1 MKFLNDFEIE
11 AITQAVAA
19 LKNVPPELMD
29 RVLEDFETH
38 LVAGKWISQGGVD
51 FARSTLERAMGPRRA
66 QEILERVGNKVT
78 SGFYILKN
86 VAPDQLAPFVSNEH
100 PQTIALILSQLDPA
114 QSAGI
119 LGHLPERM
127 QADVAYRVATM
138 ENITPNV
145 IKQIEESLEQS
156 LRDILGGNQR
166 VGNPKDGCRYP
177 QPGWLDN

>member
-1 MKFLNDFEIE
+1 
-11 AITQAVAA
+11 
-19 LKNVPPELMD
+19 
-29 RVLEDFETH
+29 
-38 LVAGKWISQGGVD
+38 
-51 FARSTLERAMGPRRA
+51 MGPRRA
-66 QEILERVGNKVT
+66 QEILERVGYKVT

-86 VAPDQLAPFVSNEH
+86 VAPDQLAPFISNEH

-145 IKQIEESLEQS
+145 IKQLEESLE
-156 LRDILGGNQR
+156 
-166 VGNPKDGCRYP
+166 
-177 QPGWLDN
+177 